1 MKSRAESNGGK
12 VQYLDVHK
20 AELEVGNTN
29 NWMKIIN
36 LISHSLNIYSMS
48 HVTY

>member
-20 AELEVGNTN
+20 AELEVGKTFSQS
-29 NWMKIIN
+29 N
-36 LISHSLNIYSMS
+36 LVSDRWKPRKLSAWPL
-48 HVTY
+48 